1 MQNITIPVTSPAV
14 AAHTSPVVAD
24 DGTLPTETF
33 GNVLARQLADSAQP
47 TKTNTPDTGLPAF
60 STTDNILSATSSP
73 ATDTILTTTSS
84 KEQSIEPQVP
94 TLDSLSALPND
105 MLAGLL
111 PPMLAAQKSFSP
123 MQPMQP
129 EAAPQNRA
137 RSITTGKPS
146 LELDTATTGK
156 PSLELDMATTGK
168 TFLELDMATTGKP
181 SLKLDTAT
189 TAKAP
194 MGYDT
199 PATAQEMLNT
209 ISSSKSLA
217 KLDDLQPTTQ
227 SSIPVSAPQPSA
239 TALAALQAQVSN
251 PTILNLPLQLA
262 VNVPL
267 TQNAWADDF
276 SQKITWLATQHGQ
289 SAELHLNPPQLGPLE
304 VLIKVNG
311 DQATALF
318 TSQHA
323 VVRDAIEQALP
334 KLREMLADNGIML
347 GNATVSDQ
355 SPREQQTKQ
364 TDQHHRR
371 ESRQAQI
378 EEAIFVG
385 STQIKS
391 GRFQQGSVDT
401 FA

>member
-1 MQNITIPVTSPAV
+1 MQNIAIPVTSPV
-14 AAHTSPVVAD
+14 VSTQTSAMSD
-24 DGTLPTETF
+24 NNSSQTEPF
-33 GNVLARQLADSAQP
+33 GNVLARQIADNTELAE
-47 TKTNTPDTGLPAF
+47 TNITDTALSLPSSTDDLLPVSVSDEKLVEPQIPTPDG
-60 STTDNILSATSSP
+60 I
-73 ATDTILTTTSS
+73 
-84 KEQSIEPQVP
+84 
-94 TLDSLSALPND
+94 SALPND
-105 MLAGLL
+105 MLAALL
-111 PPMLAAQKSFSP
+111 PPMLAAQKSISP
-123 MQPMQP
+123 TQPMQP

-156 PSLELDMATTGK
+156 PSLELDTAITGK
-168 TFLELDMATTGKP
+168 PSLKLDTAITGKPSLKLDTATTGKP

-189 TAKAP
+189 TA
-194 MGYDT
+194 
-199 PATAQEMLNT
+199 QEILNT
-209 ISSSKSLA
+209 INSSKSLA
-217 KLDDLQPTTQ
+217 KLDDSQPTAQ
-227 SSIPVSAPQPSA
+227 SSILVSAPQASA

-251 PTILNLPLQLA
+251 PTNLNLPIKLA

-267 TQNAWADDF
+267 THNAWADDF
-276 SQKITWLATQHGQ
+276 SQKITWVATQHGQ
-289 SAELHLNPPQLGPLE
+289 SAELHLNPPQLGPLD

-323 VVRDAIEQALP
+323 AVRDAIEQALP

-347 GNATVSDQ
+347 SNATVSDQ

-364 TDQHHRR
+364 TDQQHRK

-378 EEAIFVG
+378 DEPIFVG
-385 STQIKS
+385 SSQIRS

>member
-105 MLAGLL
+105 MLAALL
-111 PPMLAAQKSFSP
+111 PPNL
-123 MQPMQP
+123 
-129 EAAPQNRA
+129 APQISISRAQPTQSEALSRNRA
-137 RSITTGKPS
+137 QSI
-146 LELDTATTGK
+146 ATSK
-156 PSLELDMATTGK
+156 MS
-168 TFLELDMATTGKP
+168 F
-181 SLKLDTAT
+181 
-189 TAKAP
+189 
-194 MGYDT
+194 GYDT
-199 PATAQEMLNT
+199 PATPVKPATTLEILN
-209 ISSSKSLA
+209 SGHSSKSMTLLA
-217 KLDDLQPTTQ
+217 DAQLTPELSNQA
-227 SSIPVSAPQPSA
+227 SAPQPDA
-239 TALAALQAQVSN
+239 TALVALQVPVSN
-251 PTILNLPLQLA
+251 AANMNSPLSLSIDMP
-262 VNVPL
+262 V
-267 TQNAWADDF
+267 THKAWADDF
-276 SQKITWLATQHGQ
+276 SQKIVWVATQHGQ
-289 SAELHLNPPQLGPLE
+289 SAELHLNPPQLGPLD

-318 TSQHA
+318 TSSHA

-347 GNATVSDQ
+347 SNATVSDQ
-355 SPREQQTKQ
+355 SPREQQSKQ
-364 TDQHHRR
+364 TGQQHKTEGWQAKMDQ
-371 ESRQAQI
+371 
-378 EEAIFVG
+378 AILVG
-385 STQIKS
+385 GTQVRS
-391 GRFQQGSVDT
+391 GRHHQGSVDT

>member
-1 MQNITIPVTSPAV
+1 MQNIAIPVTSPAV
-14 AAHTSPVVAD
+14 STQTPTMAD
-24 DGTLPTETF
+24 NNSSQTEPF
-33 GNVLARQLADSAQP
+33 GNVLARQIADNTELAE
-47 TKTNTPDTGLPAF
+47 TNITDTALSLTSSTDDLLPVSVSDEKQVEPQIPTPDG
-60 STTDNILSATSSP
+60 I
-73 ATDTILTTTSS
+73 
-84 KEQSIEPQVP
+84 
-94 TLDSLSALPND
+94 SALPND
-105 MLAGLL
+105 MLAALL
-111 PPMLAAQKSFSP
+111 PPMLAAQKSLSP
-123 MQPMQP
+123 TQPMQP

-146 LELDTATTGK
+146 LELDTATN
-156 PSLELDMATTGK
+156 
-168 TFLELDMATTGKP
+168 GKP

-199 PATAQEMLNT
+199 SATAQEMLNT
-209 ISSSKSLA
+209 INSSKSLA
-217 KLDDLQPTTQ
+217 KLDDSQPTAQ

-239 TALAALQAQVSN
+239 TALAALQAQMSN
-251 PTILNLPLQLA
+251 PTNLNLPLQLA

-276 SQKITWLATQHGQ
+276 SQKITWVATQHGQ

-378 EEAIFVG
+378 EQAIFVG